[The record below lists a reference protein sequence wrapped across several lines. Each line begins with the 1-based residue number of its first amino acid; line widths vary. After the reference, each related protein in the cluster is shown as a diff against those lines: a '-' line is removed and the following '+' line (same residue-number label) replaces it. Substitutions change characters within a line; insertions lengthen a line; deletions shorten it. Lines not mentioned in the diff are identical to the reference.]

1 MLNQPAPTDASKS
14 RALAAPPGLDAERVL
29 WEGSPS
35 WKSDF
40 WKVVGVHA
48 LVYVLVIVSGYL
60 FYGVMAKTQS
70 VWWYGLI
77 PLIFAAI
84 GAFYL
89 LGHYLYRRSSKLRI
103 GTHTIDIETGL
114 LGRTIDTLQLWR
126 VRDIEFEQS
135 ATERLLGIAR
145 IRVISHDE
153 KQPTIVLGGIPGKK
167 QLFLD
172 LRDAISIARQGRNV
186 IGMVD

>member
-1 MLNQPAPTDASKS
+1 MLNQTALTEASKP
-14 RALAAPPGLDAERVL
+14 RAIGAPAGLDAERVL

-48 LVYVLVIVSGYL
+48 LVYALVIGSGIVFYL
-60 FYGVMAKTQS
+60 YSNKT
-70 VWWYGLI
+70 WWLGLI
-77 PLIFAAI
+77 PLGFAVI

-89 LGHYLYRRSSKLRI
+89 FAHYLYRRSSKLRI

-145 IRVISHDE
+145 IRILSHDE
-153 KQPTIVLGGIPGKK
+153 KQPTLVLAGIPGKK